1 MPDPRHVFISYSRTD
16 TAVMLRVKQSLLDY
30 PLAVWTD
37 EGIAPGTSSWKR
49 AISTAIEQSACLVCL
64 LSPDAKNSEW
74 VQRELDYAEAQGV
87 PIFALMVRGN
97 TTTSVPFALI
107 GTQFVDIQ
115 SDYEGGINRLLPI
128 LARIC
133 LEDAP
138 ADPEV
143 TVISHAIAIHE
154 QTQIDPAAM
163 EKAPAKSKP
172 LLEHIPTLE
181 AAPVDYSKIKPVTR
195 NKDWTPIIR
204 VINGIEM
211 CLVPPGCFMMGSE
224 DGNKNERPVHQ
235 RCIERPFWIGRYPVT
250 NAQYAGA
257 VTAGVCQPSKFADDA
272 DYNQR
277 QQPVVGV
284 SWDGAMKYAMW
295 KGMILPTESQWEY
308 AARGPESWVW
318 PWGNEFVAANLV
330 YGENSGGR
338 TAPVGSK
345 PDSMA
350 WNGALDMSG
359 NVWEWCLTKWRNTY
373 SEQEDNNPKGDAVRV
388 LRGGSL
394 SDDHLGARAASRLR
408 LIPSYGFSSFGFRVV
423 AAPAF

>member
-16 TAVMLRVKQSLLDY
+16 TAVMQRVKQTLLDY
-30 PLAVWTD
+30 PLPVWTD
-37 EGIAPGTSSWKR
+37 EGIAPGTTSWKR
-49 AISTAIEQSACLVCL
+49 AISSAIEQAGCLVCL

-107 GTQFVDIQ
+107 GTQYVDIQ
-115 SDYEGGINRLLPI
+115 TDYEGGMNRLVPI

-143 TVISHAIAIHE
+143 TVISHTLAIHE
-154 QTQIDPAAM
+154 QTQIDPAAL
-163 EKAPAKSKP
+163 EKTKSKP

-224 DGNKNERPVHQ
+224 DIEDAQPVHQ
-235 RCIERPFWIGRYPVT
+235 CCFDKPFWIGRYPIT
-250 NAQYAGA
+250 NAQYREAVQAGLCEA
-257 VTAGVCQPSKFADDA
+257 SLLENRVNFNGL
-272 DYNQR
+272 R
-277 QQPVVGV
+277 QPVVGV
-284 SWDGAMKYAMW
+284 SWHDARKFAEW
-295 KGMILPTESQWEY
+295 KGMRLPMETDWEY
-308 AARGPESWVW
+308 AARGPESRTW
-318 PWGNEFVAANLV
+318 PWGNDFAGDKLV
-330 YGENSGGR
+330 YDENSVGH
-338 TAPVGSK
+338 TAEVGSK
-345 PDSMA
+345 PNGVS
-350 WNGALDMSG
+350 WIGALDLSG
-359 NVWEWCLTKWRNTY
+359 NVWEWSATEWHDSYRTQKDIDPNKDLWLWL
-373 SEQEDNNPKGDAVRV
+373 V
-388 LRGGSL
+388 LRGGCWN
-394 SDDHLGARAASRLR
+394 DTIYYARAASRIKLE
-408 LIPSYGFSSFGFRVV
+408 PAVMDFTVGSRVV
-423 AAPAF
+423 FDPVF

>member
-1 MPDPRHVFISYSRTD
+1 MPRHVFISYSRTD
-16 TAVMLRVKQSLLDY
+16 TAVMQRVKQTLLDY
-30 PLAVWTD
+30 PLPVWTD
-37 EGIAPGTSSWKR
+37 EGIEPGTTSWKR
-49 AISTAIEQSACLVCL
+49 AISSAIEQAACLMCL

-97 TTTSVPFALI
+97 TAASVPFALI
-107 GTQFVDIQ
+107 GTQYVDIQ
-115 SDYEGGINRLLPI
+115 TDYEGGMNRLVPI

-143 TVISHAIAIHE
+143 TVISHTLAIHE
-154 QTQIDPAAM
+154 QTQIDPAAL
-163 EKAPAKSKP
+163 EKTKSKP

-224 DGNKNERPVHQ
+224 DGEENERPVHQ
-235 RCIERPFWIGRYPVT
+235 RCIDKPFWIGRYPIT
-250 NAQYAGA
+250 NAQYIGA
-257 VTAGVCQPSKFADDA
+257 VQVGICKPSRYNNDECFNQP
-272 DYNQR
+272 

-284 SWDGAMKYAMW
+284 DWYQARQFAEW
-295 KGMILPTESQWEY
+295 KGMLLPTESQWEY
-308 AARGPESWVW
+308 DARGPEGWVW
-318 PWGNEFVAANLV
+318 PWGNDFVSDNLV
-330 YGENSGGR
+330 YAQNSGGK

-345 PDSMA
+345 PHGMS
-350 WNGALDMSG
+350 WVGALDMSG
-359 NVWEWCLTKWRNTY
+359 NAWEWCITKRRRSY
-373 SEQEDNNPKGDAVRV
+373 QEKEDNHITGDSQRV
-388 LRGGSL
+388 LRGGFWNST
-394 SDDHLGARAASRLR
+394 HLNAQAAAR
-408 LIPSYGFSSFGFRVV
+408 YGRFPLVGNTGIGFRVMFDPV
-423 AAPAF
+423 ATGQ